1 MEFFLFA
8 YMFLTTSSL
17 FCLTGLLTG
26 DLFFGSIS
34 DLQTDADTDDS
45 LGIFEI
51 KLILFLFSSY

>member
-1 MEFFLFA
+1 
-8 YMFLTTSSL
+8 
-17 FCLTGLLTG
+17 LTGLLTG
-26 DLFFGSIS
+26 DLFLVSIS

>member
-1 MEFFLFA
+1 
-8 YMFLTTSSL
+8 MFLTSSSL

-34 DLQTDADTDDS
+34 DLQTEADIDES
-45 LGIFEI
+45 LGIFEM